1 MTLNPQQAKALE
13 LSALGLH
20 VVPAYKPQPGATRAD
35 HAAAQGKLPLGGDE
49 WQKAPRIRQE
59 KLAETWKLGW
69 NIAVLTG
76 AASGVFVWDIDGEA
90 GTSSMA
96 ALVAQHGP
104 LPQTYAVRTGSGGWH
119 YYFAMP
125 EFDVRNSQGKV
136 APGIDI
142 RGTGGFV
149 IAATSANADGPYSDG
164 GRMVPF
170 APAPDWMLE
179 LVRPKPAPRLTAS
192 AMTTGLAAVERTPE
206 LARYEDAA
214 VEQLVARLDALQRP
228 WQPGAGW
235 DTAIFEVSCSLL
247 ELANAAWTALTEHDV
262 QTIIATRAP
271 WDEKWDGRGAKLEQA
286 RKRVGGG
293 ARPAPELRTKVD
305 DSDMFTDP
313 AVTHSAGPVTA
324 PARIVTDGKVDVGLP
339 AEAAA
344 WLRDGVG
351 SGRLSGM
358 FSRKGELVF
367 TPRVGQEGYVEVKDT
382 RAENAAAISLVT
394 PRRLQA
400 RVQNRFEVFRWV
412 ESKKT
417 KGQWEEKAALFP
429 LEAAEVVVAAPDDAP
444 NLRELRGV
452 VHTPTFRPD
461 GSLID
466 TPGYDV
472 ATGLLFLP
480 TGGQPGVI
488 PQAPTLG
495 DVELAVK
502 WLDYMLQD
510 FAFVTAH
517 DRASYLGLML
527 TPLLR
532 SLIPAPYKLGVIEAH
547 QPGSGKT
554 FLARAITS
562 IHGGAMHPELP
573 ATEEELSKVLSAI
586 LDTQTAPVVVFDNV
600 TGIIRSSRLAGLLT
614 SPTYSA
620 RRLGTGTTIE
630 AENDRLWIITGN
642 NAVLSGD
649 LGRRNVRVRI
659 DPGMPNPE
667 ARTGF
672 AIADFES
679 WVRTH
684 RGELLW
690 ALLVLVKH
698 WVVRGMSLPDEVTQD
713 SYGRWTATIRGVL
726 GSAGVPGTFDHVDTR
741 AEDED
746 PEVEEWTSLARAVHS
761 ALGDRAWTV
770 KELLTLVAPLGFEG
784 TEGRPISMDD
794 LPGAMMKERQSLA
807 PKALVRPF
815 GNFLRNRKGR
825 WFGEYCFV
833 DTEQKRHHAVV
844 WKVVYRPASSST
856 AP

>member
-59 KLAETWKLGW
+59 KVAETWKLGW

-76 AASGVFVWDIDGEA
+76 APSGVFVWDIDGEA
-90 GTSSMA
+90 GTASMA
-96 ALVAQHGP
+96 AFVAQHGP

-125 EFDVRNSQGKV
+125 DFDVRNSQGKV

-149 IAATSANADGPYSDG
+149 IAATSANTDGPYSDG

-170 APAPDWMLE
+170 APAPDWILE
-179 LVRPKPAPRLTAS
+179 LVRPKPAPQLTAS

-214 VEQLVARLDALQRP
+214 VGQLVARLDALQRP

-235 DTAIFEVSCSLL
+235 DTTIFEVSCSLL
-247 ELANAAWTALTEHDV
+247 ELANAAWTALTENDV

-293 ARPAPELRTKVD
+293 ARPAPELRTKID

-313 AVTHSAGPVTA
+313 AVTHSAGPVT
-324 PARIVTDGKVDVGLP
+324 PGARIVTDGKVDVGLP

-382 RAENAAAISLVT
+382 RAENAAAITLVT

-480 TGGQPGVI
+480 TGGQPGAV
-488 PQAPTLG
+488 PQTPTLG

-600 TGIIRSSRLAGLLT
+600 TGVIRSSRLAGLLT

-659 DPGMPNPE
+659 DPGVPDPE
-667 ARTGF
+667 ARTNF

-698 WVVRGMSLPDEVTQD
+698 WVVRGMPLPDEVTQD
-713 SYGRWTATIRGVL
+713 SYGRWTATIRGIL
-726 GSAGVPGTFDHVDTR
+726 GSAGMPGTFDDPSTR
-741 AEDED
+741 AVASD
-746 PEVEEWTSLARAVHS
+746 PEGEEWAVF
-761 ALGDRAWTV
+761 AAAVYEATGGRPWTA
-770 KELLTLVAPLGFEG
+770 KELLGLVGHGLAEEIESKPMSMDQVPSSVVGDRVLVAPTSLSRALGKHLSF
-784 TEGRPISMDD
+784 
-794 LPGAMMKERQSLA
+794 
-807 PKALVRPF
+807 
-815 GNFLRNRKGR
+815 RNGR
-825 WFGEYCFV
+825 WFDGYCFKPSGV
-833 DTEQKRHHAVV
+833 VKRRSVLWEVV
-844 WKVVYRPASSST
+844 KYGG
-856 AP
+856 